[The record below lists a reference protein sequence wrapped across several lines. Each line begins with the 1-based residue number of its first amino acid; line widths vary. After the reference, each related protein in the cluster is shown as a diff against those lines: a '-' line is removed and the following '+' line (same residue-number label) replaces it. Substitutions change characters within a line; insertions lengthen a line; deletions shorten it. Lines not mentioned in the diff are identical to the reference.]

1 MKEYIKFNIDE
12 HNQAHVFCV
21 YKEIKDGVKSQT
33 VSRAYPIN
41 LIGDKEPKIL
51 EMVEGEIV
59 SIYYEQSGSRVLA
72 SEVNTL
78 EDTTPLS
85 DEDIKYAI
93 DMVKKCCIDMAYD
106 DLLKPPSIDEQVED
120 FIKEFF
126 ENEDTETIKQD
137 DFLANFFEE
146 EAAEEPQQ
154 DVVSEHFKTVE
165 EKPLE
170 ERDFLAEF
178 FTELE
183 EEKQD
188 SSK

>member
-12 HNQAHVFCV
+12 HNQAHLFCV
-21 YKEIKDGVKSQT
+21 YKEIKDGIKSQT

-59 SIYYEQSGSRVLA
+59 SVYYEQSGSRVLA

-85 DEDIKYAI
+85 DDDMQYAVAL
-93 DMVKKCCIDMAYD
+93 VKKCCVDMAYD

-137 DFLANFFEE
+137 DFLASFFEE
-146 EAAEEPQQ
+146 EAAEEAQQ
-154 DVVSEHFKTVE
+154 DVVSEHFNTVE

>member
-12 HNQAHVFCV
+12 HNQAHLFCV

-33 VSRAYPIN
+33 VSRAFPLN

-51 EMVEGEIV
+51 EMVEGEVV
-59 SIYYEQSGSRVLA
+59 SVYYEQSGSRVLA

-78 EDTTPLS
+78 EETTPLS

-93 DMVKKCCIDMAYD
+93 DMVKRCCVEMAYD

-146 EAAEEPQQ
+146 AEESQK
-154 DVVSEHFKTVE
+154 DVVNEHFNTVE